1 MKCKLCGDN
10 KILLKK
16 SHIVSEFMYKDLFD
30 QKHRIH
36 EVLFQHINQIKS
48 KMRQSG
54 AYDTNIL
61 CGDCDN
67 KVLGSLERYAS
78 LVLYGGIELTIEN
91 STDRNKSRYV
101 RVNGID
107 YRMFKLFLLS
117 ILWRASISTLP
128 IFKNVNLGIHEQVIR
143 HKILNNN
150 PGSAAEYPCAIFTHL
165 HNHNIP
171 YEIIAEPGVI
181 INGEQQI
188 YAFLISGNLFVFF
201 TATDIKTEWV
211 QDCTIRENGGM
222 KIIQMSDKLSK
233 KAINKLLG
241 IDLL

>member
-1 MKCKLCGDN
+1 
-10 KILLKK
+10 
-16 SHIVSEFMYKDLFD
+16 MYKDLFD

-36 EVLFQHINQIKS
+36 EVLLQPINQIKS

-54 AYDTNIL
+54 VYDTNIL
-61 CGDCDN
+61 CGNCDN
-67 KVLGSLERYAS
+67 KVLGRLERYAS
-78 LVLYGGIELTIEN
+78 LVLYGGIELTIE
-91 STDRNKSRYV
+91 SMADRNKSSYV
-101 RVNGID
+101 KVNGID

-117 ILWRASISTLP
+117 ILWRASVSNLP

-143 HKILNNN
+143 RKILDNN
-150 PGSAAEYPCAIFTHL
+150 PGSAAKYPCAIFTHL

-171 YEIIAEPGVI
+171 YQIIVEPAVV

-201 TATDIKTEWV
+201 TATDTKTEWV
-211 QDCTIRENGGM
+211 QDCTINENGGM
-222 KIIQMSDKLSK
+222 KIIQMSEGLST